1 MSLITKNKE
10 IELLLNL
17 LEGNGYF
24 ADKFGKDIPVMIE
37 NIKKDYPIE
46 NGTSIIADEV
56 KHIREKEQLLQNYE
70 NENRQLKKEHETK
83 LQELYIFF
91 LKCDDEKMYN
101 KVVADL
107 GIEKT
112 IKLKHQHQLP
122 FTESEIN
129 YMVNNLK

>member
-1 MSLITKNKE
+1 MSLMTKKEE
-10 IELLLNL
+10 IELLTAL
-17 LEGNGYF
+17 LDGNGYF
-24 ADKFGKDIPVMIE
+24 AEKFGKDIPVMIE
-37 NIKKDYPIE
+37 NINRDFPIE

-70 NENRQLKKEHETK
+70 NEIRQLNKEHEAK
-83 LQELYIFF
+83 LQDLY
-91 LKCDDEKMYN
+91 LSLLSTDNEALYN

>member
-37 NIKKDYPIE
+37 NIKKDFPIE

-56 KHIREKEQLLQNYE
+56 KQIREKEQLLQNYE
-70 NENRQLKKEHETK
+70 NEIRQLKKEHEAK

-91 LKCDDEKMYN
+91 LKSDDEKMYS

-129 YMVNNLK
+129 YMVNKLK

>member
-37 NIKKDYPIE
+37 NIKKDFPIE

-70 NENRQLKKEHETK
+70 NEIRQLKKEHEAK

-91 LKCDDEKMYN
+91 LKSDDEKMYS

-112 IKLKHQHQLP
+112 IKLKHHHQLP

-129 YMVNNLK
+129 YMVNKLK

>member
-24 ADKFGKDIPVMIE
+24 ADKFGKDSPVMIQ
-37 NIKKDYPIE
+37 NIKKDFPIE
-46 NGTSIIADEV
+46 NGTSIIADEIN
-56 KHIREKEQLLQNYE
+56 HIREKEQLLQNYE
-70 NENRQLKKEHETK
+70 NEIRQLKKEHEAK

-91 LKCDDEKMYN
+91 LKSDDEKMYS

-129 YMVNNLK
+129 YMVNKLK

>member
-37 NIKKDYPIE
+37 NIKKDFPIE

-56 KHIREKEQLLQNYE
+56 KHIREKEQLLQKYE
-70 NENRQLKKEHETK
+70 NEIRQLKKEHEAK
-83 LQELYIFF
+83 LQELYLFF
-91 LKCDDEKMYN
+91 LKSDDEKMYN

-129 YMVNNLK
+129 YMVNKLK

>member
-70 NENRQLKKEHETK
+70 NEIRQLKNEHETK

>member
-37 NIKKDYPIE
+37 NIKKDFPIE
-46 NGTSIIADEV
+46 NGTSIIADEIN
-56 KHIREKEQLLQNYE
+56 HIREKEQLLQNYE
-70 NENRQLKKEHETK
+70 NEIRQLKKEHEAK
-83 LQELYIFF
+83 LQELYISF
-91 LKCDDEKMYN
+91 LKSDDEKMYN

-129 YMVNNLK
+129 YMVNKLK

>member
-10 IELLLNL
+10 VELLLNL
-17 LEGNGYF
+17 LEGNGSF
-24 ADKFGKDIPVMIE
+24 AEKFGKDIPVMIE
-37 NIKKDYPIE
+37 NIKKDFPIE

-56 KHIREKEQLLQNYE
+56 KHIREKEQLLQKYE
-70 NENRQLKKEHETK
+70 NEIRQLKKEHEAK
-83 LQELYIFF
+83 LQELYLFF
-91 LKCDDEKMYN
+91 LKSDDEKMYN

-129 YMVNNLK
+129 YMVNKLK

>member
-24 ADKFGKDIPVMIE
+24 AEKFGKDIPVMIE

-56 KHIREKEQLLQNYE
+56 KHIWEKEQLLQNYE
-70 NENRQLKKEHETK
+70 NEIRQLKKEHETK
-83 LQELYIFF
+83 LHELYIFF

>member
-37 NIKKDYPIE
+37 NIKKDFPIE
-46 NGTSIIADEV
+46 NGTSIIADEIN
-56 KHIREKEQLLQNYE
+56 HIREKEQLLQNYE
-70 NENRQLKKEHETK
+70 NEIRQLKKEHEAK

-91 LKCDDEKMYN
+91 LKSDDEKMYS

-129 YMVNNLK
+129 YMVNKLK

>member
-1 MSLITKNKE
+1 MSLMTKNEE

-24 ADKFGKDIPVMIE
+24 ADKFGKDIPVIIE
-37 NIKKDYPIE
+37 NIKKDFPIE
-46 NGTSIIADEV
+46 TGTSIIADEV

-70 NENRQLKKEHETK
+70 TEIRQLKKEHEAK
-83 LQELYIFF
+83 LQELYICF
-91 LKCDDEKMYN
+91 LKSDDEKMHS

-129 YMVNNLK
+129 YMVNKLK

>member
-1 MSLITKNKE
+1 MSLITINKE
-10 IELLLNL
+10 VELLLNL
-17 LEGNGYF
+17 LEGNGSF
-24 ADKFGKDIPVMIE
+24 AEKFGKDIPVMIE
-37 NIKKDYPIE
+37 NIKKDFPIE

-70 NENRQLKKEHETK
+70 NEIGQLKKEHEAQ

-91 LKCDDEKMYN
+91 LKCDNEKMYN

-107 GIEKT
+107 GVEKT
-112 IKLKHQHQLP
+112 IKLKHQQQLP

-129 YMVNNLK
+129 YMVNKLK